1 MREYTE
7 QELVRREKAKKL
19 LEKNIDPFG
28 SKYDITSDSKTIKE
42 LYSEM
47 SNEEFLKALEDTDGE
62 IYEIDEKQEVSF
74 VDSEY
79 LFETEVHYNGS
90 ETLVVEG
97 NKVIG
102 TVV

>member
-1 MREYTE
+1 MSRILRVH
-7 QELVRREKAKKL
+7 ELV
-19 LEKNIDPFG
+19 
-28 SKYDITSDSKTIKE
+28 TVIKE
-42 LYSEM
+42 YVYEVSDEM